1 MKNTLMAFFVA
12 GILVIFILLL
22 DSPPQVFTRNTE
34 TTPSGLPQASSY
46 MINSETRKYDERGR
60 LHLILTTERGQF
72 FEAKKQFAM
81 DAPVVVALDRD
92 SRKPPWR
99 LTAKTG
105 TVFNNG
111 DHIVFQGDVH
121 ARQSEASGASEL
133 RTQKLDYFP
142 DRDLVKSDRRVE
154 LTSPGHRIDAIGL
167 KADLDRQVFEL
178 RCKVKG
184 LHHVPD

>member
-1 MKNTLMAFFVA
+1 MAVAVQGRRWRRTRGRGIYSASTGQIGNAARVIRLGCEFRRSRITMKNTLMAFFVA

-81 DAPVVVALDRD
+81 DAPIVVALDRD

-121 ARQSEASGASEL
+121 ARQSEVSGAS
-133 RTQKLDYFP
+133 
-142 DRDLVKSDRRVE
+142 
-154 LTSPGHRIDAIGL
+154 
-167 KADLDRQVFEL
+167 
-178 RCKVKG
+178 
-184 LHHVPD
+184 